1 MERYAMLLD
10 WKNQFVK
17 MIIPANGNR
26 VTDGR
31 LIYDKVGIYSGE
43 KKFSSI
49 SGVGKT
55 LQLHPKKK

>member
-55 LQLHPKKK
+55 